1 VTGRGPGF
9 GPRRRRCETGQA
21 VVELALVVPVLVL
34 LLLGIAEFGRLY
46 GAYLTVEQ
54 AAREG
59 ARVAALGG
67 SDAQVTQTVDKV
79 ASWLDTTKLTVQI
92 TPPDGQRLAGQSVK
106 VEVDYR
112 FSFVAPVISR
122 LVGDSILLHST
133 MIMRIE

>member
-1 VTGRGPGF
+1 MSGRRSGF
-9 GPRRRRCETGQA
+9 QPRRRRVEAGQA

-67 SDAQVTQTVDKV
+67 SDSDVIQAVDNA
-79 ASWLDTTKLTVQI
+79 ASWLDLKQLSVSI
-92 TPPDGQRLAGQSVK
+92 TPSQGQRLAGQSVT

-112 FSFVAPVISR
+112 FNFVAPVISS
-122 LVGDSILLHST
+122 LVGNSILLHSK

>member
-1 VTGRGPGF
+1 M
-9 GPRRRRCETGQA
+9 
-21 VVELALVVPVLVL
+21 ELALVVPVLVL

-112 FSFVAPVISR
+112 FRFVAPVISR